1 MEILEKLH
9 KQDKVTSVGCK
20 KFPLK
25 PNLTLSMFESTF
37 TCVCVFLQLGVSLCV
52 FVCDREQRK
61 MTGDMP
67 PDLIGFCGSNVNGTL
82 YIFAGCSS
90 TEFSNEV
97 SWTAT
102 NVKVMS
108 SHFHLVFFSSEG

>member
-1 MEILEKLH
+1 MDVLEKLH

-20 KFPLK
+20 TFPLK
-25 PNLTLSMFESTF
+25 PNLTLS

-67 PDLIGFCGSNVNGTL
+67 PDLFGFCGSNVNGTL
-82 YIFAGCSS
+82 YIFAGSNP
-90 TEFSNEV
+90 TEYSNEV
-97 SWTAT
+97 S
-102 NVKVMS
+102 
-108 SHFHLVFFSSEG
+108 